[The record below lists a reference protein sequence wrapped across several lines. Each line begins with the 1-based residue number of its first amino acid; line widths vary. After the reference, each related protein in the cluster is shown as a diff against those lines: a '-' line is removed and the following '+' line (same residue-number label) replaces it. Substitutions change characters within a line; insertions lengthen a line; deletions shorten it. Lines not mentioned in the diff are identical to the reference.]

1 MQYKTFTIV
10 IHNPDTMKQLDK
22 LAKKEHRNRSAQIEY
37 IIEKYLREYDDEFN
51 AKNEPRTN
59 QSV

>member
-1 MQYKTFTIV
+1 MNYKTFTIV

-37 IIEKYLREYDDEFN
+37 IIEKYLEGKDD
-51 AKNEPRTN
+51 K
-59 QSV
+59 